1 MKFRER
7 LEWVVR
13 MATVR
18 PALTLALTLA
28 LALAGG
34 IVALGLHPSA
44 ATSTFVSSSDP
55 TYRATAD
62 QQRHFGSDA
71 VVVLIREPLTNLVQT
86 KDLAT
91 VSQLEACLAGQ
102 SLVANDQLGAF
113 VPASASAQ
121 RPYGGAGS
129 PCAKLMA
136 TRPVQT
142 VYGPGTFLNRA
153 VSAVNS
159 AAQTLKTTAQ
169 QAIAR
174 SGQSAYHLA
183 PGRHLSRAQAIADGN
198 AAAQLEQPPPANT

>member
-44 ATSTFVSSSDP
+44 ATSTFVSRSDSS
-55 TYRATAD
+55 YRATAD

-71 VVVLIREPLTNLVQT
+71 VVVLIREPLTDLVQT

-102 SLVANDQLGAF
+102 VIVANDTLGSF
-113 VPASASAQ
+113 TPATGRQ
-121 RPYGGAGS
+121 RAYGGPSS
-129 PCAKLMA
+129 PCGHPMQAQ
-136 TRPVQT
+136 PVQ
-142 VYGPGTFLNRA
+142 VDYGPGT
-153 VSAVNS
+153 
-159 AAQTLKTTAQ
+159 
-169 QAIAR
+169 
-174 SGQSAYHLA
+174 
-183 PGRHLSRAQAIADGN
+183 
-198 AAAQLEQPPPANT
+198 

>member
-136 TRPVQT
+136 TRPLI
-142 VYGPGTFLNRA
+142 GSWINLSASMASPGEPSKAPCSSRSTRPA
-153 VSAVNS
+153 PRSRKS
-159 AAQTLKTTAQ
+159 QEAARLRRHRRRHGDL
-169 QAIAR
+169 QA
-174 SGQSAYHLA
+174 
-183 PGRHLSRAQAIADGN
+183 SRR
-198 AAAQLEQPPPANT
+198 